1 MSPVELKQYIRLRRP
16 LPQPLIAAKRLI
28 ERLFFNK
35 LFQQHK
41 SMRLFGSNDK
51 VMDGRKGRIT
61 AGIIA
66 IGDELLKGSARDTNS
81 QFLCKQ
87 LFEKGVLV
95 KKVSI
100 VGDCVPEIAEVVR
113 NFCGEFDIVF
123 TIGGVGPTHDDRTF
137 EGLAEAFGD
146 RLLPNKEL
154 RRIVDIFLLKTKLKN
169 VDDAVEKFCRIPS
182 NAKLLWGTQSP
193 PMTPDDLTNFPSV
206 QLQNVIAL
214 PGVPQFC
221 EQNFHHLK
229 DYLFPSLTLKMFS
242 ENLYLKKSEIYLQQ
256 KLSKLAEKHK
266 NVSIGSYPIMENSY
280 FKTRLNVES
289 SSPEFG
295 KLAYDELTN
304 EFAEWLVNYDPEP
317 WEDCVQK
324 LDAYCA
330 TQTNELASKILDALA
345 TIDAILD
352 KYGALG
358 QVAISFNG
366 GKDCTLLLHLFR
378 ICVVKKF
385 GKEKRIEGFFV
396 EGDEFPELI
405 AFVRKI
411 SSGYSLEVLELNG
424 SLKKGLAELNTVR
437 PNIVA
442 VLMGSRATDPKGKF
456 MKSKCEWTDEGWPT
470 FLRVCPLLD
479 WTYADIWK
487 TIRDLSIP
495 YCHLYD
501 EGYSSLGEC
510 STTAKNPALK
520 VQGTE
525 NRYLPAYSLVD
536 ENLERA
542 FRQERPEI
550 E

>member
-352 KYGALG
+352 KYG
-358 QVAISFNG
+358 F
-366 GKDCTLLLHLFR
+366 LHFSEHW
-378 ICVVKKF
+378 
-385 GKEKRIEGFFV
+385 EKRIEGFFV